1 MIATELMGSIRRFAI
16 RAAVSVILLGCI
28 IYIGDYL
35 RLRYKVA
42 RNSNPFGSVT
52 IQSDYA
58 VKQKSGKLEYYFDQ
72 PQVQQCSHTLFPQM
86 GYTPCWY
93 LQRRANREIK
103 L

>member
-1 MIATELMGSIRRFAI
+1 MSRTELMIRVRHDLVI
-16 RAAVSVILLGCI
+16 AAVSLLVLGCLL
-28 IYIGDYL
+28 YIGDYA
-35 RLRYKVA
+35 RLRYKIA
-42 RNSNPFGSVT
+42 KNNGLGSVT
-52 IQSDYA
+52 VQSDYA

-93 LQRRANREIK
+93 LQRKAHPETK